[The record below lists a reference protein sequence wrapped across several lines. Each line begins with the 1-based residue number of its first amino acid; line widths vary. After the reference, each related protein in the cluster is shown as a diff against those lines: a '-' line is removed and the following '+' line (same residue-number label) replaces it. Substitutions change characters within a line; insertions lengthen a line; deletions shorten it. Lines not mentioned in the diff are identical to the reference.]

1 MFDSIPEEMKEFPQ
15 WCIWRYEDRD
25 SNKPTK
31 VPYSART
38 GRLANV
44 SDPNTWATFEE
55 AKNAHRLSG
64 YDGIGFV
71 LSEQDPFTFIDLD
84 DTKGDAAALERQ
96 MAIYNEFDS
105 YAERSPSGSGLHI
118 IIKGAVPSGRKRNF
132 IEVYSS
138 HRYMTMTGNV
148 FRNKPIVEYNSA
160 INNLWQQMSP
170 SFAHSVMYAGGAP
183 ESEKDDIIIS
193 KIINA
198 ENGVKAHALLVG
210 NWHEYYPSQSEA
222 DFAFIN
228 IISFYTQ
235 NKNQIIRI
243 FRNSGLGQREKA
255 SRIDYLNWMINKS
268 FDRMLPPI
276 DTEGISTAIEKI
288 IKSKTEPKKKKEK
301 VKINET
307 NTIPLPP
314 GLVGELARFIF
325 EQAPRP
331 VPEIALIGAIGL
343 MSGII
348 GRAYNVSGTGLNQ
361 YLILL
366 GATGVGKEAIA
377 SGIDKLMNCV
387 IKTVPAAI
395 DFIGP
400 GEVASSQA
408 LIKYMSKAA
417 NSFVSLWGEFGIY
430 LQGMGSKTAP
440 SHLKGL
446 KRMLLDLY
454 NKSGE
459 GKVLRPSIWSDKEKN
474 TASILSPAFTL
485 IGESTQEEFYE
496 GLHEG
501 MVTSGLLPRISI
513 IEYNGNRPYLNK
525 EHQKAVPSKQLI
537 EDLSTICSHSLMLNS
552 QHKAIH
558 VLFTPEAQQMFN
570 DYDRWCDD
578 KINSAEKEIFR
589 HLYNR
594 GHIKALKLAAV
605 IAVGCNPYEPTI
617 TVEIGQWAI
626 NMINGDIE
634 NISKRFSSGEVGE
647 NQEEILQIKAVI
659 KNSIKY
665 TLSQW
670 DEVKTYKCGSYETHR
685 SKFIPYSYLH
695 KRLSLNNSFK
705 NDKRGATEALKR
717 TIKTLIERG
726 DFIQISPVELSKNYG
741 TSGNYYVIKNM
752 GLFTRDD
759 R

>member
-1 MFDSIPEEMKEFPQ
+1 MFDNIPDEIKGYPQ
-15 WCIWRYEDRD
+15 WCIWRYEERQ
-25 SNKPTK
+25 SEKPTK

-38 GRLANV
+38 GRLASV
-44 SDPNTWATFEE
+44 TDSNTWATFEE

-64 YDGIGFV
+64 YDGIGFI
-71 LSEQDPFTFIDLD
+71 LTENDPFTFIDLD
-84 DTKGDAAALERQ
+84 DTKGDVVALEHQ
-96 MAIYNEFDS
+96 LKIYNEFDS
-105 YAERSPSGSGLHI
+105 YAERSPSGTGLHI
-118 IIKGAVPSGRKRNF
+118 IIKAKIPAGRRKQYVE
-132 IEVYSS
+132 IYSDR
-138 HRYMTMTGNV
+138 RYMTMTGNV
-148 FRNKPIVEYNSA
+148 YRNKPIGEYHALANT
-160 INNLWQQMSP
+160 LWSQMAL
-170 SFAHSVMYAGGAP
+170 SFAHNLVYSGAAP
-183 ESEKDDIIIS
+183 ETERDENIIS
-193 KIINA
+193 KMINA
-198 ENGVKAHALLVG
+198 ENGVKAKALLVG

-222 DFAFIN
+222 DFALIN

-235 NKNQIIRI
+235 NKTQIIRI
-243 FRNSGLGQREKA
+243 FRNSALGQREKA

-276 DTEGISTAIEKI
+276 DTDALRNQIENAIQLNKPE
-288 IKSKTEPKKKKEK
+288 IKRKKK
-301 VKINET
+301 NE
-307 NTIPLPP
+307 NDSIDLPP

-331 VPEIALIGAIGL
+331 VPEIALVGAIGL
-343 MSGII
+343 VSGII

-395 DFIGP
+395 EFIGP

-430 LQGMGSKTAP
+430 LQDMGSKTAP
-440 SHLKGL
+440 PHLKGL

-459 GKVLRPSIWSDKEKN
+459 GKVLRPSIWAEKEKN

-525 EHQKAVPSKQLI
+525 NHQKAIPSKQLI

-558 VLFTPEAQQMFN
+558 VGFTPEAQEMFN
-570 DYDRWCDD
+570 NYDTWCDD
-578 KINSAEKEIFR
+578 KINAAEKEIFR

-594 GHIKALKLAAV
+594 GHIKSLKLAAV
-605 IAVGCNPYEPTI
+605 IAVGCNPYEPI
-617 TVEIGQWAI
+617 VTVEIGKWAI
-626 NMINGDIE
+626 EMINRDIQ
-634 NISKRFSSGEVGE
+634 NISSRFNNGDVGE
-647 NQEEILQIKAVI
+647 NKEEILQVRAMI
-659 KNSIKY
+659 KNCIKY
-665 TLSQW
+665 SSSEWSSL
-670 DEVKTYKCGSYETHR
+670 KGYKAGTYESHR
-685 SKFIPYSYLH
+685 NKYIPYSYLH
-695 KRLSLNNSFK
+695 KRLSLNVAFK
-705 NDKRGATEALKR
+705 ADKRGATDAIKR
-717 TIKTLIERG
+717 TIRTLIERG
-726 DFIQISPVELSKNYG
+726 DLEQVNPVELSRDFG
-741 TSGNYYVIKNM
+741 LSGNYYIIKNM
-752 GLFTRDD
+752 SLFYNEEKEK
-759 R
+759 

>member
-1 MFDSIPEEMKEFPQ
+1 MFDNVPEEMKQFPQ
-15 WCIWRYEDRD
+15 WCIWRYEDRQGD
-25 SNKPTK
+25 KPTK

-38 GRLANV
+38 GRLASV
-44 SDPNTWATFEE
+44 SDSGTWATFEE

-64 YDGIGFV
+64 YDGIGFI
-71 LSEQDPFTFIDLD
+71 LSETDPYTFIDLD

-96 MAIYNEFDS
+96 MAIYQEFES

-118 IIKGAVPSGRKRNF
+118 IIKGAVPSGRKRNY

-148 FRNKPIVEYNSA
+148 FRDKPICDYNA
-160 INNLWQQMSP
+160 QINSLWEQMSP
-170 SFAHSVMYAGGAP
+170 SFAHSVIYAGSAP
-183 ESEKDDIIIS
+183 ESESDDVIIS

-198 ENGVKAHALLVG
+198 ENGVKANALLVG
-210 NWHEYYPSQSEA
+210 NWYDYYPSQSEA
-222 DFAFIN
+222 DFAFID
-228 IISFYTQ
+228 IIAFYTQ

-243 FRNSGLGQREKA
+243 FKNSGLGQREKA

-268 FDRMLPPI
+268 FDRILPAI
-276 DTEGISTAIEKI
+276 DTDGLRDKIEKAIESNKP
-288 IKSKTEPKKKKEK
+288 EPKKKKEK
-301 VKINET
+301 QNESKP
-307 NTIPLPP
+307 IDIPP

-325 EQAPRP
+325 DQAPRP
-331 VPEIALIGAIGL
+331 VPEIALVGAIGL
-343 MSGII
+343 VSGII

-395 DFIGP
+395 EFIGP

-430 LQGMGSKTAP
+430 LQDMGSKTAP
-440 SHLKGL
+440 PHLKGL

-617 TVEIGQWAI
+617 TLDIGKWAI

-634 NISKRFSSGEVGE
+634 NISKRFNSGEVGE
-647 NQEEILQIKAVI
+647 NQEEILQIKALI

-665 TLSQW
+665 TISDW
-670 DEVKTYKCGSYETHR
+670 EGVKGYKCGTYDSHR
-685 SKFIPYSYLH
+685 AKFIPYSYLH
-695 KRLSLNNSFK
+695 KRLSLNNAFK
-705 NDKRGATEALKR
+705 KDKRGATEAIKR

-726 DFIQISPVELSKNYG
+726 DLAQISPVVLSKDFG
-741 TSGNYYVIKNM
+741 IAGNYYIIKNM
-752 GLFTRDD
+752 GLLSKEEK
-759 R
+759 